1 MLKLSNG
8 RNGGNITT
16 YDFMCCH
23 DYLKSFETILKNEG
37 VDLILFTRVDEE
49 NINHIS
55 RIGFSSFIPPF
66 IEEYIEPEMSSNMKM
81 VGTPVV
87 TDQLPLMIARGKS
100 MNPFGELLVEKKFFS
115 QLLIPIGRIDGSYFF
130 VVFLS
135 KVFPFTR
142 SLFNDVAVNI
152 QRELPQ
158 LCRDYIRKKKETT
171 YYIKGFQKILQMKNE
186 ETLEHMYRV
195 GAFGKKLA
203 LEVWNVASKNNY
215 YDILRTLDCESLEY
229 FELAATIHDLGK
241 LAIPDG
247 IIKKPGKLTSM
258 EFDIIKTHPDKG
270 LEILDTSFPDQI
282 YRKVEIL
289 NIAKIVVKE
298 HHERFDGSGYPRGLI
313 GEQASI
319 FSRIACVSDVF
330 DAIISDRIY
339 KKGKS
344 VKEAIKEIT
353 EDTREKFDP
362 IVIEAFLNIVNKQKN
377 SD

>member
-1 MLKLSNG
+1 M
-8 RNGGNITT
+8 GGKTTT

-23 DYLKSFETILKNEG
+23 DYLKSFETILKNED
-37 VDLILFTRVDEE
+37 VDLLLFTRIDEE
-49 NINHIS
+49 NVHHVS
-55 RIGFSSFIPPF
+55 RIGYSSFFPPF
-66 IEEYIEPEMSSNMKM
+66 IEEYLDSGISSGMKAINS
-81 VGTPVV
+81 PVV
-87 TDQLPLMIARGKS
+87 NDQIPLMKARGNNS
-100 MNPFGELLVEKKFFS
+100 NPLCDLLIEKKFFS
-115 QLLIPIGRIDGSYFF
+115 QLMIPIGRIDGSYFF
-130 VVFLS
+130 VSLLS
-135 KVFPFTR
+135 KSFPFSR
-142 SLFNDVAVNI
+142 SLFSDVAANI

-158 LCRDYIRKKKETT
+158 LCRDYVRKKKETS

-186 ETLEHMYRV
+186 ETLDHMYRV

-215 YDILRTLDCESLEY
+215 YDILNTLDCDTLEY

-258 EFDIIKTHPDKG
+258 EFEIIKTHPEKG
-270 LEILDTSFPDQI
+270 LEILETSFPEQI

-298 HHERFDGSGYPRGLI
+298 HHERFDGSGYPKGLI
-313 GEQASI
+313 GEQSSI

-330 DAIISDRIY
+330 DAIVSDRIY

-344 VKEAIKEIT
+344 TEEAIREIT
-353 EDTREKFDP
+353 VDTREKFDP
-362 IVIEAFLNIVNKQKN
+362 VVIEAFLNLVKKNKI
-377 SD
+377 